1 MYIPWKKTYI
11 WFKMTQQ
18 IEHKLQEIIL
28 LCKAHQ
34 VTSFAMFGS
43 AARDQMHTHSD
54 FDFLVQFSEDLNVL
68 AYADNY
74 FSLLDKLKELFGSK
88 IDLVTLKSLKNP
100 VLIEEIN
107 RSKVDLYAA

>member
-1 MYIPWKKTYI
+1 
-11 WFKMTQQ
+11 MTQQ

-43 AARDQMHTHSD
+43 AARDQMHAHSD
-54 FDFLVQFSEDLNVL
+54 FDFLVQFSDDLNVL

-74 FSLLDKLKELFGSK
+74 FSLLDKLKDLLGSK